1 MEEEMQPTN
10 TRAKFERNTKY
21 EKPEVEDR
29 VVQLRQDGKTW
40 EEITNVIKVDIDEPN
55 MSREMSKT
63 IYNRAISRT
72 ITTEVRAG
80 EKFTDHTKALD
91 NMYTESMTGLSRYVN
106 AINKLSEKL
115 DEAVSDGEMDVLKVY
130 GIFIKTAGPMKTIY
144 SEMREFMKMQRDQ
157 QDKITLKQEEQ
168 VWNEEQMLDYMK
180 KYLDQQE
187 KEGKL
192 RWIKEKIN

>member
-1 MEEEMQPTN
+1 MVDEIEPTK

-21 EKPEVEDR
+21 EKPEVEDK

-40 EEITNVIKVDIDEPN
+40 EEITDVIKIDIDEPS
-55 MSREMSKT
+55 MSRDMSQT

-72 ITTEVRAG
+72 ITTEKRAG

-91 NMYTESMTGLSRYVN
+91 NMYIESMTGLSRYVN

-115 DEAVSDGEMDVLKVY
+115 DEAVNEGSMDVLKVY

-157 QDKITLKQEEQ
+157 QDKIMMKQEEQ
-168 VWNEEQMLDYMK
+168 IWNEEQMLDSMK
-180 KYLDQQE
+180 KYLDNLE
-187 KEGKL
+187 KEGKI

>member
-1 MEEEMQPTN
+1 MVEGIAPIK
-10 TRAKFERNTKY
+10 TRGKFERNTKY
-21 EKPEVEDR
+21 EKPEVEDK

-40 EEITNVIKVDIDEPN
+40 EEITDVIRVDISEPS
-55 MSREMSKT
+55 MSRDMSQT

-72 ITTEVRAG
+72 ITTEKRAG
-80 EKFTDHTKALD
+80 EKFTDHTNALD
-91 NMYTESMTGLSRYVN
+91 NMYKESVTGLSRYVN

-115 DEAVSDGEMDVLKVY
+115 DEAVNNSEMDVLKVY

-157 QDKITLKQEEQ
+157 QDKITTKQEEQ
-168 VWNEEQMLDYMK
+168 IWNEEQMLDSMK
-180 KYLDQQE
+180 KYLDRLE
-187 KEGKL
+187 KEGKI